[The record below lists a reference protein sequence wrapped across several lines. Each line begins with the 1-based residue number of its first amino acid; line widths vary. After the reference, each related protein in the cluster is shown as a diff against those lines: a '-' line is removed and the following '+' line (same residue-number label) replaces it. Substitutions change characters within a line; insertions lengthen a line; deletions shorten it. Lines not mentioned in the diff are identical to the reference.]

1 MAFLLKFSFF
11 FLATIETVSNKKEK
25 ILLVTHNQECKKK
38 KKKWRIYAFFSK
50 HETCLYILATISYN
64 FQFVNIYICSMIK
77 SLYYYFFI
85 KKKKPILFLV
95 YSYFVYI

>member
-38 KKKWRIYAFFSK
+38 KKNEGY
-50 HETCLYILATISYN
+50 
-64 FQFVNIYICSMIK
+64 M
-77 SLYYYFFI
+77 
-85 KKKKPILFLV
+85 PFLV
-95 YSYFVYI
+95 SMKHAYIY